1 MFPVQKSIYGSL
13 AAFVLILTTYICTT
27 SFPVASNKIEQ
38 RVDLGPPKPMA
49 VNTVAPVRLPDF
61 SAAKPI
67 GELPEKSPQT
77 NSTLFVSLK
86 QQQQRKTPESGLNP
100 AEMKAGN
107 SYLSQVQNSSY
118 VSNPLD
124 VSSPDID
131 WQYPN
136 LVIPR
141 ATIANFQKKMAYGKK
156 LARVGALAS
165 AEKEAQMG
173 LKLVAESLDFSTRR
187 HTLYTKKIDDVF
199 VTLKEMTD
207 FRVENSNLADMI
219 QSHKTPILKEKHPAD
234 LSRNLAQLAYLSY
247 AEEQLYG
254 IFANYRF
261 CSDAFFTLGKIFLS
275 SRIGNE
281 DTEVATMKA
290 MLMFRM
296 AVTLNPADSQ
306 SANELGAMYAGLNY
320 LDVAKEYFVQSV
332 SNSPTP
338 TAWQNLARI
347 HRMLGEQQLAAQAE
361 NEYRILAQGSSQK
374 VSWVTPDEFGR
385 SNQFRPTNGTNHPTI
400 QSNRHPAMPAMQ
412 HPGIGQPAFQQTASQ
427 NPGIPSKQPSP
438 TQKNTGHITGIPIPN
453 ILKLWK

>member
-1 MFPVQKSIYGSL
+1 
-13 AAFVLILTTYICTT
+13 
-27 SFPVASNKIEQ
+27 
-38 RVDLGPPKPMA
+38 
-49 VNTVAPVRLPDF
+49 
-61 SAAKPI
+61 
-67 GELPEKSPQT
+67 
-77 NSTLFVSLK
+77 
-86 QQQQRKTPESGLNP
+86 
-100 AEMKAGN
+100 
-107 SYLSQVQNSSY
+107 
-118 VSNPLD
+118 
-124 VSSPDID
+124 
-131 WQYPN
+131 
-136 LVIPR
+136 
-141 ATIANFQKKMAYGKK
+141 MAYGKK

-219 QSHKTPILKEKHPAD
+219 QSHKTPILKEKDPAD